1 MGCVDEIEVDDRPGE
16 QRYEATIGGRLAG
29 IAAYRP
35 RPGARVFTHTEVLPE
50 WEGRGVGGRLARA
63 ALDDVRASGLQAVP
77 RCPFIAAWI
86 RRHPE
91 YEDLVPAAERD
102 LLDRRG

>member
-1 MGCVDEIEVDDRPGE
+1 MAGVDEIEVDDRPE
-16 QRYEATIGGRLAG
+16 EERYEATIGGRLAG
-29 IAAYRP
+29 IAAYRN

-50 WEGRGVGGRLARA
+50 WEGRGVGGRLAQA
-63 ALDDVRASGLQAVP
+63 ALDDVRARGLQAVP

-91 YEDLVPAAERD
+91 YEDLVRPAERR
-102 LLDRRG
+102 LLDPRR